1 MTAFCATWKR
11 LGMKEKEEI
20 LPKRNIL
27 FFLKVKEAT
36 LIIVSAKNVN
46 SVLGINEHISSS
58 PATTFSKLQKCWC

>member
-11 LGMKEKEEI
+11 LGMKEKEET

-36 LIIVSAKNVN
+36 LIIVSAKNAN

-58 PATTFSKLQKCWC
+58 PVTIFSKLQKRWC